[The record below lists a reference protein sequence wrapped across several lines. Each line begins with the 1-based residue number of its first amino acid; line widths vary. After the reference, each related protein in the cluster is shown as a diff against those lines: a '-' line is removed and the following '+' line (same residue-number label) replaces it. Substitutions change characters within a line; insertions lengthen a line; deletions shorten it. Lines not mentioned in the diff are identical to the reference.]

1 MIVMTG
7 ASEMKKRIKLIV
19 SYDGTN
25 YAGWQIQDNAVT
37 VEGCLQEA
45 LDRLVCRVMDKKS
58 DNKAYNDIEKLSVSV
73 IKDGVELNR
82 IIGASRTDSG
92 VHAMGNVAVFDTI
105 MPIPAKKYAYA
116 LNAELPDDIRV
127 ISSCEVGEDFHPRYT
142 SSHKTYEYRILNTDI
157 EIPLYSRYT
166 HHVYDSLDPDAMR
179 EAAKMIVGEHD
190 FSAFCSAGA
199 QVKTK
204 VRTVEK
210 LEIEHMSDGAFLSS
224 DKNENPGVITI
235 RITGNGFLYNMVR
248 IIAGTLIEVGQHRR
262 TIGSVAEAIE
272 SKDRSLAGPTA
283 PAKGLT
289 LVNIR
294 YDNLY
299 K

>member
-1 MIVMTG
+1 MVNEIH
-7 ASEMKKRIKLIV
+7 
-19 SYDGTN
+19 
-25 YAGWQIQDNAVT
+25 
-37 VEGCLQEA
+37 LQEA

-58 DNKAYNDIEKLSVSV
+58 DNKANNDIEKLSVSV

-92 VHAMGNVAVFDTI
+92 VHAMGNVAVFDTM
-105 MPIPAKKYAYA
+105 MPIPAEKYAYA

-127 ISSCEVGEDFHPRYT
+127 VSSCEVGEDFHPRYT
-142 SSHKTYEYRILNTDI
+142 DSHKTYEYRILNTNI

-166 HHVYDSLDPDAMR
+166 HHVYDRLDLDEMR

-210 LEIEHMSDGAFLSS
+210 LEIDFESEGAFLSS
-224 DKNENPGVITI
+224 DKNDNPGIITI
-235 RITGNGFLYNMVR
+235 RVTGNGFLYNMVR

-262 TIGSVAEAIE
+262 TTGSVAEAIE
-272 SKDRSLAGPTA
+272 SKDRALAGPTA

-289 LVNIR
+289 LVEIR
-294 YDNLY
+294 Y